1 MTPRISRRELLDRS
15 FTLAAIAGLPGFHLH
30 GQARGDDEV
39 SPATAPSPQEQIGV
53 GIIGAGGRG
62 NELAAPFSKA
72 AGAKIV
78 AVADPDQQR
87 ANLLAAKYDATPY
100 SDLRALLD
108 NDAVDV
114 VVIATC
120 NHWHCLAAIYAM
132 QAGKDVYVEKP
143 LSHNIWEGQQ
153 VVVAARRY
161 GKIVQVGTQQRSDP
175 LQAKLK
181 EFLHTERGLGNITY
195 VQANR
200 FGVREPIGKRSDPLS
215 IGSDVDFDLWLGPAA
230 DEPIYRSAL
239 HYDWHWDW
247 NTGNGEMGNWGIHVL
262 DDVRNVVY
270 QDSVIAPH
278 AVATIGAR
286 VVWDDA
292 GNTPNVHYGCF
303 LTDSFPTFIA
313 LSNLPAAPEKAKASW
328 NSNGDRPQAGPGS
341 GYVVVCEGGYLLGQ
355 RGSAKALDLQGK
367 TVREFRGGDMMR
379 LHVEN
384 FLHAVRQRDHRL
396 LNTDVE
402 LGHHSTT
409 WCNLANIAFR
419 TSQQQSFGGT
429 ASLNELPGWDL
440 LLQELDAQL
449 LPFEL
454 NSEKLFSS
462 GLLSFNAEESQFWG
476 EGAELANRFLQRPH
490 RSSFAFPK
498 LG

>member
-1 MTPRISRRELLDRS
+1 M
-15 FTLAAIAGLPGFHLH
+15 TLAAIAGLPGFHHSGL
-30 GQARGDDEV
+30 AEADDAVTPTGER
-39 SPATAPSPQEQIGV
+39 SPQEQIGV

-62 NELAAPFSKA
+62 NELALPFSKA
-72 AGAKIV
+72 ASAKIV

-87 ANLLAAKYDATPY
+87 ARLLAAKYDATPY
-100 SDLRALLD
+100 SDLRALLE
-108 NDAVDV
+108 NDSVDV

-143 LSHNIWEGQQ
+143 LSHNVWEGQQ
-153 VVVAARRY
+153 VVAAARHY

-175 LQAKLK
+175 MQASLK
-181 EFLHTERGLGNITY
+181 EFLHTERGLGSIAY

-200 FGVREPIGKRSDPLS
+200 LGVREPLGKRSEPLS
-215 IGSDVDFDLWLGPAA
+215 IDSQIDFDLWLGPAA
-230 DEPIYRSAL
+230 DQPILRNAL

-262 DDVRNVVY
+262 DDVRNVAY

-278 AVATIGAR
+278 AVATVGGR
-286 VVWDDA
+286 VFWDDA
-292 GNTPNVHYGCF
+292 GETPNVHYGCF
-303 LTDSFPTFIA
+303 LTESFPTFIA
-313 LSNLPAAPEKAKASW
+313 LSNLPSAPDKPKSSW
-328 NSNGDRPQAGPGS
+328 NSKGNRPQAGPGS

-367 TVREFRGGDMMR
+367 IVREFRGGDMMR

-384 FLHAVRQRDHRL
+384 FLHAVRRRDHKL

-402 LGHHSTT
+402 LGHHSTM

-419 TSQQQSFGGT
+419 TSQRQSAGGT
-429 ASLNELPGWDL
+429 ANLSELPGWQGL
-440 LLQELDAQL
+440 SQELTAQL
-449 LPFEL
+449 GQFEL
-454 NSEKLFSS
+454 SSEQLFSS
-462 GLLSFNAEESQFWG
+462 GLLSFDAKESQFQG
-476 EGAELANRFLQRPH
+476 EGAELANGFLQRSH
-490 RSSFAFPK
+490 RSAFAFPR